1 MWFWIYTGFRVGFNL
16 ITKAAPMARNV
27 WVWGMLQTGGTAG
40 AGMRAGIAPLPG
52 RSGWNISG
60 LKLNYI
66 FL

>member
-1 MWFWIYTGFRVGFNL
+1 VGFNL

-52 RSGWNISG
+52 RSG
-60 LKLNYI
+60 
-66 FL
+66 